1 MLEAHAAIARA
12 RQKNLQLKVQ
22 LANRVIMEKQ
32 QSYAMM
38 QQQPPQRLPPIGN
51 SSQIPPEVL
60 NRLGELEKALSELRG
75 TKKGDSQKQRQQE
88 LDEEDEEEE
97 RPSLKRPESTKAPA
111 LSKKQP
117 SMKKPAPAPPVEAK
131 PPPQPKAAPQPP
143 PQMAAPAPTA
153 RGPPPAPVLPP
164 STAVDHKKLTDLALK
179 IAAEVDSNNA
189 ALGKGKEEEEEEQDV
204 NRDEAKNRIRKLL
217 KRADKLVPKMPMW
230 RHRMERRFNPPK
242 ESVLRGKAL
251 LRVIAKGIVVM
262 FIRPNLAIRN
272 RRVKYQVQETRDLE
286 KELMAFTEYLCNH
299 FGKVAKV
306 PLSSLEHDASLDLDI
321 RGQRGEQLRQR
332 MLQLKVRFKGLVSTL
347 VDSELPPQRV
357 LIKDASGADVEGE
370 NPVMLFLIRLLD
382 DGNYFPASYLTEGEK
397 AILDFSDLGG
407 TRNMLVAADGSNGHL
422 PPTLPDGMKRYE
434 EMMGRN
440 KNRKVDVTR
449 ARTLLSNF
457 VLLRVLLGQVV
468 LTPWAHGACKRPKRR
483 VHAVVNNCRVM
494 ATTLYLG
501 ARLLDGSLPELART
515 SSGDNPA
522 SAAALA
528 AAEAEASSR
537 RAAEMLST
545 ASDRSRVDS
554 FLTNVLGVSAR
565 SNAPSA
571 DEAAASLSD
580 VSIIQG
586 LLERPSNAYLE
597 PLQTTLNSLLLPA
610 EMAPFKTQ
618 LLEWLPE
625 QMTRLEAYVTKLLRH
640 TLQIRA
646 ETKGSFDDDCEAQGA
661 LLEMARQG
669 AAVPIGLDK
678 GGRGDLQLDLSAV
691 GGGRGG
697 GASARSPRGSP
708 SARAGGASARGGGA
722 TGRPQASARRT
733 GRPSSAQRVPGTP
746 LRPPT
751 PKR

>member
-1 MLEAHAAIARA
+1 M
-12 RQKNLQLKVQ
+12 
-22 LANRVIMEKQ
+22 ANRVIMEKQ
-32 QSYAMM
+32 QNFAMM
-38 QQQPPQRLPPIGN
+38 QQQPPRLPPIGN

-60 NRLGELEKALSELRG
+60 SRLGELEKALSELRG
-75 TKKGDSQKQRQQE
+75 AKKGDSQKQRQQE
-88 LDEEDEEEE
+88 LDDEDEEEE
-97 RPSLKRPESTKAPA
+97 RPSLKRPEPTKASA
-111 LSKKQP
+111 LSKKLP
-117 SMKKPAPAPPVEAK
+117 SMKKRAAAPTVEAEL
-131 PPPQPKAAPQPP
+131 PPQPKAAPSARANAAPA
-143 PQMAAPAPTA
+143 PQQVTAPAPTA

-189 ALGKGKEEEEEEQDV
+189 ELGKGKEEEEEEQDV
-204 NRDEAKNRIRKLL
+204 NRDEAKDRIRKLL
-217 KRADKLVPKMPMW
+217 KRADKLVPKMPLW

-242 ESVLRGKAL
+242 ESVLRGKTL

-262 FIRPNLAIRN
+262 FIRPHLAIRN
-272 RRVKYQVQETRDLE
+272 RRVKDQMQNTRNLE
-286 KELMAFTEYLCNH
+286 KELMAITEYLCSY

-306 PLSSLEHDASLDLDI
+306 PLSSLEHDASLDLDL

-332 MLQLKVRFKGLVSTL
+332 MLQLKVRFKGLVSAL

-357 LIKDASGADVEGE
+357 LIKDASGAGVEGE
-370 NPVMLFLIRLLD
+370 NPVMLFLIRLVD

-407 TRNMLVAADGSNGHL
+407 TRNMLVAADGSSGHP
-422 PPTLPDGMKRYE
+422 PPTLPDGMKRCE

-449 ARTLLSNF
+449 ARTIMSNF
-457 VLLRVLLGQVV
+457 ILLRVLLGQVV
-468 LTPWAHGACKRPKRR
+468 LMPWAHGACKRPKRR
-483 VHAVVNNCRVM
+483 VHVVVNNCRVL

-515 SSGDNPA
+515 YSTDNPT

-528 AAEAEASSR
+528 AAEAQASSR

-545 ASDRSRVDS
+545 ASASDRSRVDS

-565 SNAPSA
+565 PNAPSA
-571 DEAAASLSD
+571 DEAAAALND

-586 LLERPSNAYLE
+586 LLDRPSNAYLE
-597 PLQTTLNSLLLPA
+597 PLQTTLNFLLLPA

-625 QMTRLEAYVTKLLRH
+625 QMARVDVYVTKLLRH

-646 ETKGSFDDDCEAQGA
+646 DTNGSFDDDCDAQGA
-661 LLEMARQG
+661 LLEMARQD

-691 GGGRGG
+691 GGG
-697 GASARSPRGSP
+697 ASARSPRGSP
-708 SARAGGASARGGGA
+708 SARAGGPSARGGGA

-746 LRPPT
+746 LRPPS